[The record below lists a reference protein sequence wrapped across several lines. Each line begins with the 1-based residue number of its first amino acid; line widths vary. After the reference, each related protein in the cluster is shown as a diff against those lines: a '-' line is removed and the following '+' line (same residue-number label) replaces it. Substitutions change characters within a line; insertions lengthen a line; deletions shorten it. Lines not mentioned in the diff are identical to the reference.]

1 MLNKLESKK
10 TTHKSINTSNEFL
23 SVLWSYKFH
32 KWYEFFKYYKQLL
45 ALMKKLDKYK
55 FDFDFLW
62 ECADFIKFAETI
74 FQYPNKLKWDIIPKD
89 IIGLYSS
96 QIYETDTT
104 NGFKM
109 NMNID
114 TAQNITTQ
122 RVATIKLSRAH
133 HKYVA
138 LEIVEYEF
146 YEPVSVMKDL
156 PKKYDKKVIAFYE
169 FQNGEW
175 ITRRYPSDGEE
186 LLLATLYE
194 RMKLLFKVLF
204 DWCKGKLIR

>member
-74 FQYPNKLKWDIIPKD
+74 FHYPNNLKWNIIPRD
-89 IIGLYSS
+89 LIGLYSS
-96 QIYETDTT
+96 QTYEKYT

-109 NMNID
+109 CINMD
-114 TAQNITTQ
+114 TSQSRTTE
-122 RVATIKLSRAH
+122 RVATIKLNKN

-146 YEPVSVMKDL
+146 YEPVSTMSDL
-156 PKKYDKKVIAFYE
+156 PKKYDKNIIAFYE
-169 FQNGEW
+169 FENGEW
-175 ITRRYPSDGEE
+175 ITKQSPSDGEE